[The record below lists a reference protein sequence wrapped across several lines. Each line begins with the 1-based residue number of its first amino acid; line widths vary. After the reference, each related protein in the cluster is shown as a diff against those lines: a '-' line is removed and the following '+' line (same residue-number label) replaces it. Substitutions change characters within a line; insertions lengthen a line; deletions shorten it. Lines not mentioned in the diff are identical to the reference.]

1 MDGERFKR
9 IDGGYRET
17 LAGEIWLATPDDAAP
32 KPTPTVDAKKVK
44 LRGTEKVRGYNCG
57 SEMGL

>member
-1 MDGERFKR
+1 MMHYWVVTRRMDGERFKR

-32 KPTPTVDAKKVK
+32 KPTPTVDAKK
-44 LRGTEKVRGYNCG
+44 
-57 SEMGL
+57 